1 MSSEAPDDV
10 VRVRRHGPVT
20 VTDDCEAEGP
30 MKLYA
35 FCKRKFPILSKKVL
49 VKCFLTGCMILN
61 GKRLSNGHSDESKRI
76 VSGDVVEI
84 LIDLDAADARIID
97 NTDLN
102 VLHIQ
107 NGYAVLLKPCGVSA
121 AFKKDLDKALKAK
134 LWNGQRKRECQLL
147 YHMEKGFSGICIVA
161 ETAEHLFKLRT
172 LACASRSND
181 IQSNQIECTA
191 EGTAEAYGPKV
202 VLDSYTV
209 ASDLIESISIS
220 KSKSES
226 ESEQNLP
233 QDISQQSQQNQ
244 QNDENQTPF
253 LKLIHRCIICGKI
266 GEIGEVVILETGHRY
281 YPVRSS

>member
-1 MSSEAPDDV
+1 
-10 VRVRRHGPVT
+10 
-20 VTDDCEAEGP
+20 

-84 LIDLDAADARIID
+84 LIDLDAVDARIID

-107 NGYAVLLKPCGVSA
+107 NGYAVLMKPCGVSA

-172 LACASRSND
+172 RHR
-181 IQSNQIECTA
+181 
-191 EGTAEAYGPKV
+191 
-202 VLDSYTV
+202 
-209 ASDLIESISIS
+209 SISFS
-220 KSKSES
+220 SFKHFTKTRKGKA
-226 ESEQNLP
+226 
-233 QDISQQSQQNQ
+233 
-244 QNDENQTPF
+244 ENIFITDVCRP
-253 LKLIHRCIICGKI
+253 
-266 GEIGEVVILETGHRY
+266 
-281 YPVRSS
+281 